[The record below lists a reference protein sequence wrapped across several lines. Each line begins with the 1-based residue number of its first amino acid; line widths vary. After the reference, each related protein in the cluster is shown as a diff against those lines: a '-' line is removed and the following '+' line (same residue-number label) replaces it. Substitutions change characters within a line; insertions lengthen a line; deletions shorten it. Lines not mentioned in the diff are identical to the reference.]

1 MVFDFCVLG
10 AGLAGLSIADKL
22 SEHNYKV
29 AVIDPNG
36 IASGA
41 SGVPLGMVNPATGR
55 YASKSWKG
63 IECYNAILKT
73 LERIQASTKT
83 ELYSQPG
90 VIRPA
95 INEDFAK
102 KMKAVH
108 EETDWPEGWCYWLD
122 KDEIAERFPGLK
134 CVGGGIWLPIDLTV
148 KMPQFLYAYSS
159 MLQQQRVHFYT
170 KQPYTLAQTGE
181 LWTFYLADN
190 TKVEAKNIITTAG
203 SKSCNVEQWSYLP
216 LHPIK
221 GQIIILKTKEPFP
234 YSSTVYASG
243 YSTKFDSDSFAA
255 GSTYEHDFT
264 DEEPDSEGLE
274 RILGN
279 LSIVLPDVK
288 ESILETK
295 QWAGIRASTPNRLPI
310 LGRHPK
316 FKNSYIFTGLG
327 SKGLLF
333 SSYLAEQLFNYI
345 EHSVPLHPRI
355 DVARIRD
362 LGIGN

>member
-1 MVFDFCVLG
+1 MTFDYCVLG

-29 AVIDPNG
+29 AVIDPKG
-36 IASGA
+36 IAAGA
-41 SGVPLGMVNPATGR
+41 SGVPIGLVNPATGR
-55 YASKSWKG
+55 YASMSWKG

-73 LERIQASTKT
+73 LEQVQARTKT
-83 ELYSQPG
+83 ILFSKPG

-95 INEDFAK
+95 ISEEYAL
-102 KMKAVH
+102 KMKTVH
-108 EETDWPEGWCYWLD
+108 AETDWPEGWCYWLD
-122 KDEIAERFPGLK
+122 RDEVAERFPGLK
-134 CVGGGIWLPIDLTV
+134 CVGGGIWLPIDLNV
-148 KMPQFLYAYSS
+148 RMPQFLEAYSD
-159 MLQQQRVHFYT
+159 MLREREVQFHT
-170 KQPYTLAQTGE
+170 SEPYTLTQAGE
-181 LWTFYLADN
+181 HWNINLADKTN
-190 TKVEAKNIITTAG
+190 IEAKNIITTAG
-203 SKSCNVEQWSYLP
+203 SKSCDVQQWSFLP

-243 YSTKFDSDSFAA
+243 YSTKFDKNSFAA

-264 DEEPDSEGLE
+264 DEEPDSEGLD

-333 SSYLAEQLFNYI
+333 SSYLAEQLYNYI
-345 EHSVPLHPRI
+345 EHSIPLHPRI
-355 DVARIRD
+355 DVARI
-362 LGIGN
+362 